1 MPSELDST
9 IRALLARHTAPG
21 GLLETGTIER
31 FGTQLPVFAKAP
43 PCLPALFA
51 HFSHQHAA
59 AEFLIDGD
67 LRLTFAEVYT
77 AASALARA
85 LVAHAGVRPGAHVGL
100 AGRNSA
106 SWAVAFMGISMA
118 GACAVLLN
126 GWWTAEELAEGV
138 ALADCAIVLA
148 DETRVSR
155 MAGLLRPGT
164 QVIPF
169 THTHPAGAFAALGD
183 APADTPLPMPGA
195 DDPATILFTSGST
208 GGPKGALSDHRA
220 MVQAP
225 LNFLAQSLVGLELAV
240 MQGMA
245 PPRQHASLMAV
256 PLFHVTALIT
266 LLLQSFPIGRK
277 LVLMPKWD
285 AEEAMRLIE
294 AERVTYFIGVPL
306 MSHEIANHP
315 DRARYD
321 LATCV
326 YFGAGGAPRPPAHVA
341 IMRQNLPHAFPM
353 LGYGLTE
360 TNAVGATNMRENY
373 LAKPAST
380 GPASAPLS
388 QIAILGDDG
397 QHLGAGQQGEIA
409 IRSVCNMVGYW
420 GNPQATAAAITPDG
434 FFRSGDIGYLDEDGY
449 LFIVDRAKDIVIR
462 GGENIACQEVEAA
475 LYTHPDVVE
484 AAVIAQA
491 DPRFGEVPVAIWVA
505 NAPGHA
511 PDVDE
516 LRAFLAQHIASFK
529 IPAHFYRLD
538 ALPRL
543 GTEKIDKQALKRR
556 FATDAQAC
564 MADPPK

>member
-1 MPSELDST
+1 MASELDLT

-21 GLLETGTIER
+21 GLLETAHVER
-31 FGTQLPVFAKAP
+31 FGAQLPVFAKAP
-43 PCLPALFA
+43 PSLPALFG
-51 HFSHQHAA
+51 HFSQAHAA

-67 LRLTFAEVYT
+67 LRLSFGEVYA
-77 AASALARA
+77 AASAVARA
-85 LVAHAGVRPGAHVGL
+85 LVAHGGVTPGAHVGL
-100 AGRNSA
+100 AARNSA
-106 SWAVAFMGISMA
+106 SWVVAFMGISMA
-118 GACAVLLN
+118 GGCAVLLN
-126 GWWTAEELAEGV
+126 GWWSGEELAEGV
-138 ALADCAIVLA
+138 ALADCALVLA
-148 DETRVSR
+148 DEARTTR
-155 MAGLLRPGT
+155 MAGLTDARIVT
-164 QVIPF
+164 F
-169 THTHPAGAFAALGD
+169 AHTHPAGAFAALGD

-220 MVQAP
+220 LVQAP
-225 LNFLAQSLVGLELAV
+225 LNYLAQSLVGLELAV
-240 MQGMA
+240 MQGMV
-245 PPRQHASLMAV
+245 PPAQQSALMAV

-277 LVLMPKWD
+277 LVMMPKWD

-294 AERVTYFIGVPL
+294 AEKITYFIGVPL
-306 MSHEIANHP
+306 MSHEIATHP
-315 DRARYD
+315 DRSKYD
-321 LATCV
+321 LSTCV
-326 YFGAGGAPRPPAHVA
+326 YFGAGGAPRPAAHVA

-373 LAKPAST
+373 LAKPTST

-388 QIAILGDDG
+388 EVAILGSDG
-397 QHLGAGQQGEIA
+397 QHLPAGQPGEIA

-420 GNPQATAAAITPDG
+420 GNDTATAAALTPDG

-475 LYTHPDVVE
+475 LYAHPGVAE

-505 NAPGHA
+505 NDAPHA
-511 PDVDE
+511 PSDDE
-516 LRAFLAQHIASFK
+516 LHSFLAQHIAGFK

-543 GTEKIDKQALKRR
+543 GTEKIDKQALKAR
-556 FATDAQAC
+556 FAAGAQPG
-564 MADPPK
+564 MAGEPQ

>member
-1 MPSELDST
+1 MPSELDTT
-9 IRALLARHTAPG
+9 IAALMARHTAPG
-21 GLLETGTIER
+21 GLLETTYIER
-31 FGTQLPVFAKAP
+31 FGTKLPVFAKAP
-43 PCLPALFA
+43 PCLPALFG
-51 HFSHQHAA
+51 HFSQQHAS

-67 LRLTFAEVYT
+67 LLLTFGEVY
-77 AASALARA
+77 AAAGAVARA
-85 LVAHAGVRPGAHVGL
+85 LVASGVAPGARIAL

-106 SWAVAFMGISMA
+106 SWVVAFMGISMA

-126 GWWTAEELAEGV
+126 GWWSAEELAEGV
-138 ALADCAIVLA
+138 ALADCALVLA
-148 DETRVSR
+148 DEVRAAR
-155 MAGLLRPGT
+155 MAGIATR
-164 QVIPF
+164 VIPF
-169 THTHPAGAFAALGD
+169 MQGHPAGAFAALGA
-183 APADTPLPMPGA
+183 APADTPLPMPGGDA
-195 DDPATILFTSGST
+195 PATILFTSGST

-277 LVLMPKWD
+277 LVMMPKWD

-306 MSHEIANHP
+306 MSFEIATHP
-315 DRARYD
+315 ERAKYD
-321 LATCV
+321 LSSCV
-326 YFGAGGAPRPPAHVA
+326 YFGAGGAPRPAAHVA
-341 IMRQNLPHAFPM
+341 ICRASLPHAFPM

-373 LAKPAST
+373 LAKPGST

-388 QIAILGDDG
+388 QVAILGADG
-397 QHLGAGQQGEIA
+397 QHLPAGQQGEIA

-420 GNPQATAAAITPDG
+420 RNDAATAAAITADG
-434 FFRSGDIGYLDEDGY
+434 FFRSGDIGYLDDDGY
-449 LFIVDRAKDIVIR
+449 LYIVDRAKDIVIR
-462 GGENIACQEVEAA
+462 GGENIACAEVEAA
-475 LYTHPDVVE
+475 LYAHPGVAEV
-484 AAVIAQA
+484 AVIAQGH
-491 DPRFGEVPVAIWVA
+491 PRFGEVPVAIWVA
-505 NAPGHA
+505 KDAANAP
-511 PDVDE
+511 DDE
-516 LRAFLAQHIASFK
+516 EVHGFLAQHIASFK

-543 GTEKIDKQALKRR
+543 GTEKIDKQALKAR
-556 FATDAQAC
+556 FAAGAQAC
-564 MADPPK
+564 KAGEPQ

>member
-21 GLLETGTIER
+21 GLLETAHIER
-31 FGTQLPVFAKAP
+31 FGVQLPVFAKAP
-43 PCLPALFA
+43 PCLPALFG
-51 HFSHQHAA
+51 HFSHQHAD

-67 LRLTFAEVYT
+67 LRLSFGEVYA
-77 AASALARA
+77 AASAVARA

-100 AGRNSA
+100 AARNSA
-106 SWAVAFMGISMA
+106 SWVVAFMGISMA
-118 GACAVLLN
+118 GGCAVLLN
-126 GWWTAEELAEGV
+126 GWWSGAELAEGV
-138 ALADCAIVLA
+138 ALADCALVLA
-148 DETRVSR
+148 DEARATR
-155 MAGLLRPGT
+155 MAGLTDARI
-164 QVIPF
+164 VSF
-169 THTHPAGAFAALGD
+169 AHTHPSGAFAALGD

-220 MVQAP
+220 LVQAP

-240 MQGMA
+240 MQDMV
-245 PPRQHASLMAV
+245 PPAQQSALMAV

-277 LVLMPKWD
+277 LVMMPKWD
-285 AEEAMRLIE
+285 AAEAMRLIE
-294 AERVTYFIGVPL
+294 AEKITYFIGVPL
-306 MSHEIANHP
+306 MSHEIATHP

-326 YFGAGGAPRPPAHVA
+326 YFGAGGAPRPAAHVA

-373 LAKPAST
+373 LAKPTST

-388 QIAILGDDG
+388 EVAILGADG
-397 QHLGAGQQGEIA
+397 QHLPAGQPGEIA

-420 GNPQATAAAITPDG
+420 GNPQATAAALTPDG

-462 GGENIACQEVEAA
+462 GGENITCQEVEAA
-475 LYTHPDVVE
+475 LYAHPGVAE

-505 NAPGHA
+505 SDTPHA
-511 PDVDE
+511 PSDDE
-516 LRAFLAQHIASFK
+516 LHSFLAQHIAGFK

-543 GTEKIDKQALKRR
+543 GTEKIDKQALKAR
-556 FATDAQAC
+556 FAAGAQPG
-564 MADPPK
+564 MAGEPQ